1 MLNNQHDTLT
11 DDTLTPTANDMHTPI
26 SKNDHASICASI
38 VDEGFKKL
46 ELQIYELNKSVNSEL
61 ALLNRRLDSFSD
73 HFNKPINSSLPS
85 QNEKSSEENIS
96 LLKKNLCMK
105 EEIIKKLVENQNTV
119 LNTISAKP
127 NTQHSDILNQS
138 SSSLT
143 CNKLN
148 ENSRNT
154 KQLTSQ
160 GPQDPLV
167 ARRYSSQLQKI
178 SHPIQAHHQR
188 PEQYTSVKNIYVGN
202 LPEDIPKQV
211 VCELFVLDSTSYL
224 RDTCCI
230 DFPIN
235 NKTGKSKG
243 FVFRRTPAHITDE
256 LIKLDGIAY
265 RDNELTV
272 EDATSTRKRT
282 RNNISSKAR
291 RPSVVVNNH
300 PGNQHSFGR
309 KFSPPESK
317 FSKRKMVIF
326 SHSIPRGEFNFWLH
340 KGYAQ
345 LKSCPGGKS
354 NELLY
359 YVEPTL
365 QNKNFDDILLH
376 VGVNDLLNDESQDSV
391 QNLLDNL
398 RQIGLK
404 CKSAGVKRV
413 LISGIVVNNKL
424 ASAYISSL
432 NQRISNM
439 CRDNSFVFIDNNNIP
454 TSSLFRDGLHLLEV
468 GKRILANNFIDN
480 LNNFLRIRQTHRL
493 HLNSRKHIH
502 QLLQG
507 KQRE

>member
-1 MLNNQHDTLT
+1 
-11 DDTLTPTANDMHTPI
+11 MHTPI
-26 SKNDHASICASI
+26 TKNDHASICASI

-73 HFNKPINSSLPS
+73 HFKKLVNSSLPS
-85 QNEKSSEENIS
+85 LNEKSLEENIS

-119 LNTISAKP
+119 FNTISAKP

-138 SSSLT
+138 SSSLPSS
-143 CNKLN
+143 KLN

-167 ARRYSSQLQKI
+167 ARPYSSQLQKI

-188 PEQYTSVKNIYVGN
+188 PEQYTSAKNIYVGN
-202 LPEDIPKQV
+202 LPEDITKQD
-211 VCELFVLDSTSYL
+211 VCELFGLDSTSYL
-224 RDTCCI
+224 QDTCSI

-243 FVFRRTPAHITDE
+243 FVFIRAPAHVTDE

-265 RDNELTV
+265 RDNELRV

-282 RNNISSKAR
+282 RNNILSKAR

-300 PGNQHSFGR
+300 PENQHSFGR
-309 KFSPPESK
+309 KFSAPESK
-317 FSKRKMVIF
+317 FSKRKIVIF
-326 SHSIPRGEFNFWLH
+326 SDSIPRHRFSEFNYWFH
-340 KGYAQ
+340 KGYVQ
-345 LKSCPGGKS
+345 LKSFPGGTS

-365 QNKNFDDILLH
+365 QNKNFDDAPLH

-424 ASAYISSL
+424 TSAYISSV

-439 CRDNSFVFIDNNNIP
+439 CRDNSFVFIDDNNIP

-480 LNNFLRIRQTHRL
+480 LNNFLRIRQTHRPPP
-493 HLNSRKHIH
+493 
-502 QLLQG
+502 
-507 KQRE
+507 